1 MGVKNS
7 LQIRDREG
15 AEGGNIRMNN
25 DNSRRNFVSASAAGV
40 GLMILKPETVRG
52 YQANSAL
59 TLGVIGVG
67 NRGTHVTGLF
77 AKNEFLRVA
86 AVADI
91 YDDQLK
97 KASEKFSGAK
107 TFKSAKE
114 LLASD
119 VDAVYIATPPYL
131 HPEHFEMAVAAR
143 KHIFMEKPAAVDVAG
158 CQRVLAAA
166 RKADKTKRISVDFQ
180 QRYGTDYRQAYDR
193 VKSGEFGPIRMVRAA
208 WIGGGLPLRSG
219 HPANEEKVRNW
230 LYYREHSGDII
241 VEQNCHNLD
250 VVNWFV
256 GTHPTK
262 VSGYGARAVRKEPG
276 NILDSLGATFEF
288 ADGMVFSYSASQFT
302 AGGYTDIGENF
313 FCEKGTVR
321 TTRRGYEVYNKAER
335 GAPPQIVQ
343 TETSKA
349 DITFDA
355 TNAFVEG
362 CRTGKIENAAFYAVE
377 STLTAIMAREAI
389 YSGKPMTW
397 ADLKVQL

>member
-1 MGVKNS
+1 
-7 LQIRDREG
+7 
-15 AEGGNIRMNN
+15 MNN
-25 DNSRRNFVSASAAGV
+25 DSSRRNFVSGSAAAGV
-40 GLMILKPETVRG
+40 GVLILKPETVRG
-52 YQANSAL
+52 SQANSAL

-86 AVADI
+86 AIADI
-91 YDDQLK
+91 YDDQLE
-97 KASEKFSGAK
+97 KAQQKFSGAK
-107 TFKSAKE
+107 PFKSAKD

-119 VDAVYIATPPYL
+119 VDAVYIATPPHL

-180 QRYGTDYRQAYDR
+180 QRYGKDYREAYDR

-219 HPANEEKVRNW
+219 HPANEEKIRNW

-250 VVNWFV
+250 VVNWFT
-256 GTHPTK
+256 GTHPVK
-262 VSGYGARAVRKEPG
+262 VSGYGARAVRKSPG

-313 FCEKGTVR
+313 LCEKGTIR
-321 TTRRGYEVYNKAER
+321 TTRRGYEVYNKSQR
-335 GAPPQIVQ
+335 GAPPEIVQ
-343 TETSKA
+343 SETSKG

-362 CRTGKIENAAFYAVE
+362 ARTGKLENAAFYAVE

-397 ADLKVQL
+397 ADLKIQL